1 MKRQIVATLT
11 IGFLV
16 VAAVAAACSA
26 PARVAPITT
35 TTEKPA
41 VPQVPTT
48 QVRAVTDQERLIGM
62 QSAIGML
69 INDSLNHGQAVP
81 DYLFE
86 QTQKIEQARLA
97 LHKLDGQREGLSML
111 VMQYCNAGS
120 EAPDCV
126 FDLLNSVQD
135 SRQEILA
142 KVGLVQ

>member
-16 VAAVAAACSA
+16 VTAVAAACSA
-26 PARVAPITT
+26 PARVAPITA